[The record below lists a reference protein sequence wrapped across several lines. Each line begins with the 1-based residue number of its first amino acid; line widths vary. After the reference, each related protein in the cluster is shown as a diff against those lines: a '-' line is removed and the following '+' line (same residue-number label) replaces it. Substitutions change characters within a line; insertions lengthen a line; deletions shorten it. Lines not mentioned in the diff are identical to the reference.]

1 MALENK
7 TKQVLNLRELDG
19 EDRKISPYVL
29 NVIAN
34 LMRKNLDREDVQEIY
49 KQGIQVL
56 FRGNSPLPDTGYQ
69 NYVLSYPTKVS
80 KELPVKLKVNCDF
93 STLNHAGIVRNKD
106 PIVAG
111 ILKGDRFSSFSSTWM
126 KEAPLQ
132 SPAYNFGEYVNEIML
147 DHFDLD

>member
-7 TKQVLNLRELDG
+7 TRHVLNLRELDKK
-19 EDRKISPYVL
+19 DRRISPYIL

-34 LMRKNLDREDVQEIY
+34 LMRKNLNTEDVREIY
-49 KQGIQVL
+49 NQGIQIS
-56 FRGNSPLPDTGYQ
+56 FRGDAPFDTGYQ

-80 KELPVKLKVNCDF
+80 KELPVKLKVNCCF
-93 STLNHAGIVRNKD
+93 STLNHAGMIKNRD

-111 ILKGDRFSSFSSTWM
+111 ILKEDRFSSFSSKWM

-132 SPAYNFGEYVNEIML
+132 STAYNFGEFVNEIML

>member
-7 TKQVLNLRELDG
+7 TRQVLNLRELDK
-19 EDRKISPYVL
+19 EDKRTSSHVL
-29 NVIAN
+29 NIIAN
-34 LMRKNLDREDVQEIY
+34 LMRKNLSREDVQEIY
-49 KQGIQVL
+49 RQGIQVL
-56 FRGNSPLPDTGYQ
+56 FRGNGPLPDTGYQ

-126 KEAPLQ
+126 KEAPHQ
-132 SPAYNFGEYVNEIML
+132 STEYNFGKFVNELML